1 MWQNYCVAVG
11 KPTGWQY
18 SCVAVCW
25 KACWPSAGPVQGGR
39 IVVWQCGGRPACR
52 VAVDGWSHFLLLAPP
67 SQERRPG
74 GAGARPPSRKSRSSA
89 TACTAG
95 PPSRSFRV
103 RKLISEPAHRCTRPL
118 TSGLFHCGAEV
129 VTAAPRNQPPVL
141 TLWCA
146 ALRHPQPVVVTR
158 WENITSGLTPG
169 SELHNHCCRTP
180 SLGPRSH
187 VNLLP
192 GFAQAKK
199 RT

>member
-1 MWQNYCVAVG
+1 MQCWASA
-11 KPTGWQY
+11 GWQD
-18 SCVAVCW
+18 SCVAVW
-25 KACWPSAGPVQGGR
+25 
-39 IVVWQCGGRPACR
+39 WQACR

-158 WENITSGLTPG
+158 WENITSGSPRAPSFTTTVAAHLPSAHGPTSTCFRVSFKQSKELKGG
-169 SELHNHCCRTP
+169 SY
-180 SLGPRSH
+180 
-187 VNLLP
+187 
-192 GFAQAKK
+192 
-199 RT
+199 